1 MSNSGKSH
9 QLRAVVA
16 AATLVPVVGIPAAF
30 AAESPTPSPSVSAS
44 PSVSDELPVL
54 EVLVTDRVSL
64 DYPGFVVGDAV
75 VFVVRD
81 ASGREVHSAGVRVVS
96 AGTVKFDVPVGSL
109 GPGEYTVFAASNGYE
124 IREQRL
130 RVRAVERPVPSANP
144 VQPPAPVPSVSAQPT
159 GAPVQPPAPV
169 PSANPV
175 PSVVPV
181 SPVPVS
187 PVEPSGSSSSEPRQD
202 GPQVESKPVS
212 PVGSVNADP
221 ESRKKDEAQVEKVD
235 PRIEVVR
242 PSSSASASSGARD
255 AAAVAAER
263 EVSAAA
269 RQAPAV
275 EPGDSSVLAA
285 APISRASVAVADSE
299 RVSGTSVVAAPIS
312 RGGGGKDQDAGKGA
326 PVVGAPSRDVSS
338 SPEASAGSV
347 GSEGRVE
354 SASGASWG
362 WVGPAGLSVVL
373 VVVGCVGYW
382 FLVGRRRGGASGEDG
397 S

>member
-1 MSNSGKSH
+1 M
-9 QLRAVVA
+9 
-16 AATLVPVVGIPAAF
+16 
-30 AAESPTPSPSVSAS
+30 
-44 PSVSDELPVL
+44 
-54 EVLVTDRVSL
+54 
-64 DYPGFVVGDAV
+64 
-75 VFVVRD
+75 
-81 ASGREVHSAGVRVVS
+81 
-96 AGTVKFDVPVGSL
+96 
-109 GPGEYTVFAASNGYE
+109 
-124 IREQRL
+124 
-130 RVRAVERPVPSANP
+130 
-144 VQPPAPVPSVSAQPT
+144 PSVSAQPT

>member
-347 GSEGRVE
+347 E

>member
-1 MSNSGKSH
+1 MSA
-9 QLRAVVA
+9 Q
-16 AATLVPVVGIPAAF
+16 
-30 AAESPTPSPSVSAS
+30 PTGA
-44 PSVSDELPVL
+44 
-54 EVLVTDRVSL
+54 
-64 DYPGFVVGDAV
+64 
-75 VFVVRD
+75 
-81 ASGREVHSAGVRVVS
+81 
-96 AGTVKFDVPVGSL
+96 
-109 GPGEYTVFAASNGYE
+109 
-124 IREQRL
+124 
-130 RVRAVERPVPSANP
+130 P

>member
-109 GPGEYTVFAASNGYE
+109 GPGEYTVFAASNGYK

-181 SPVPVS
+181 SP
-187 PVEPSGSSSSEPRQD
+187 EPSGSSSSEPRQD

-382 FLVGRRRGGASGEDG
+382 FLVGRRRGGASGEDR

>member
-16 AATLVPVVGIPAAF
+16 AATLVPVVGIPAAV

-159 GAPVQPPAPV
+159 GAPVQP
-169 PSANPV
+169 
-175 PSVVPV
+175 
-181 SPVPVS
+181 
-187 PVEPSGSSSSEPRQD
+187 VEPSGSSSSEPRQD

-275 EPGDSSVLAA
+275 EPGDSSVLVA

-362 WVGPAGLSVVL
+362 WVGTAGLSVVL
-373 VVVGCVGYW
+373 VGVGCVGYW